1 MEGDMPRASPHS
13 KFITHRIAI
22 HIREQDIEYDEV
34 RLHLSRG
41 SEGIRTPGSDLH
53 IVPFHI
59 EKDVESIGYIEIVFN
74 NQDATCLHPVPLL
87 VDGCLTQEPPAEACL
102 FRVYKIERNRIR
114 HHPRYRPS
122 LRGHIIDT
130 ISVETI

>member
-1 MEGDMPRASPHS
+1 MEGDMPRASPQS

-34 RLHLSRG
+34 KLHLSRG

-74 NQDATCLHPVPLL
+74 NQDATCLHPVLIL
-87 VDGCLTQEPPAEACL
+87 VDGCLTQVPSTELCL
-102 FRVYKIERNRIR
+102 FGACKIER
-114 HHPRYRPS
+114 
-122 LRGHIIDT
+122 T
-130 ISVETI
+130 